1 MNNYYTLIYLIRE
14 WNRKLIN
21 TVFSEAISARKNTL
35 ELYLNDTSNA
45 YRITF
50 SSDPQRTAVFMDRFQ
65 APRRGNVAD
74 FFSALQGK
82 TLKSIELAENDRIIT
97 FNFDDEQKL
106 TFLLFGGKANALLS
120 LNGNITEA
128 FKREE
133 ALIGKVLPAGSPAV
147 GSFPTEV
154 RDPFRGA
161 VQINPLLPRGV
172 LKVWA
177 SLHLNGKSIDEITEK
192 IQILSQSLLQYA
204 HPHFDGYYGFSIFDP
219 LLLNVNHPKT
229 FDSVNDGVAYAF
241 YNEVRETDFISRKAQ
256 IRKKL
261 DQVETKLASA
271 LTELDNI
278 GKAVDKSTEF
288 EQIGHLLMAQQ
299 YLKTEDDVI
308 EISDFYADGA
318 IRKISIKPD
327 LSMVQNAERYYE
339 KSRSA
344 KKSYEVAKVRAVSL
358 KEKKDLVSQVI
369 ADFDDIRF
377 LKDLEKWLLK
387 NEHLLAQ
394 FGLGSKGEGQA
405 QVGYRSFEVGGYSI
419 RVGKNAQGN
428 DELLRI
434 SHKEDIW
441 LHARGVSGSHV
452 VIGMNRSQG
461 FPAKSIIEKA
471 ASIAGIFSKM
481 KGSSLVPV
489 IFTKRK
495 YVRKPKGAPAGA
507 AKVDREEVILVE
519 PRLPEEK

>member
-35 ELYLNDTSNA
+35 ELYFNDDSNS

-50 SSDPQRTAVFMDRFQ
+50 SSDPQRTALFMDRFQ

-74 FFSALQGK
+74 FFSSLQGR
-82 TLKSIELAENDRIIT
+82 TIKSINLADKDRIVT
-97 FNFDDEQKL
+97 FLFDDDQKL

-120 LNGNITEA
+120 SNGRITEA
-128 FKREE
+128 FKREDAWIDKPLPE
-133 ALIGKVLPAGSPAV
+133 ASPAV
-147 GSFPTEV
+147 GNVPSEGK
-154 RDPFRGA
+154 DPFRVA
-161 VQINPLLPRGV
+161 TQIAPLLPRGV
-172 LKVWA
+172 LKIW
-177 SLHLNGKSIDEITEK
+177 SNFHLKGENIGGIATKVQE
-192 IQILSQSLLQYA
+192 LSQSLHQQS
-204 HPHFDGYYGFSIFDP
+204 HPHFDKGYGFSILDP
-219 LLLNVNHPKT
+219 VLLYSTDPKT

-241 YNEVRETDFISRKAQ
+241 YNEVRETDFISRKTQ

-261 DQVETKLASA
+261 EQVAKKLDSA
-271 LTELDNI
+271 LAELDNI
-278 GKAVDKSTEF
+278 GRAVDKSTEF

-299 YLKTEDDVI
+299 HLKPENDSV

-318 IRKISIKPD
+318 VRKISVIPD

-344 KKSYEVAKVRAVSL
+344 KKSYEIAKVRAVSL
-358 KEKKDLVSQVI
+358 KEKKVLLSQVI
-369 ADFDDIRF
+369 AEFDDISY
-377 LKDLEKWLLK
+377 LKELEKWLTK
-387 NEHLLAQ
+387 NEQLLAQ

-405 QVGYRSFEVGGYSI
+405 QVGYRTFEVDGYSI

-519 PRLPEEK
+519 PGLPEEK